1 MDRGG
6 GDLRQERLEDE
17 IVVGVDE
24 LDLEL
29 AAPLLLER
37 LGREYA
43 AEAAAD
49 HQHLLLSHGHLS
61 ACKSHICHGH
71 TYANAALRQVV
82 VSEAELLCGQPD
94 TRARPLISLRSEE
107 RR

>member
-17 IVVGVDE
+17 IVVGVD
-24 LDLEL
+24 DLEL

-94 TRARPLISLRSEE
+94 TRARPLISLD
-107 RR
+107 